1 MMADGRFFPHPSQ
14 KRVYNVLYI
23 SEEINMAKKEEI
35 MEDEIREEDEIL
47 DIDEN
52 GEDDAEPKKR
62 NKKKQ
67 VRYIFMAED
76 GGWYEKER
84 DNVRI
89 TKYYDTQKEAI
100 DAARQ
105 HIKNSGMAGSIVVQS
120 RKGKIRANEK
130 VAKKK

>member
-1 MMADGRFFPHPSQ
+1 
-14 KRVYNVLYI
+14 
-23 SEEINMAKKEEI
+23 MAKEKEKEVI
-35 MEDEIREEDEIL
+35 MEDEIRDDDDVL

-52 GEDDAEPKKR
+52 GAETEEKGPKKVR
-62 NKKKQ
+62 NKQKQ
-67 VRYIFMAED
+67 VRYIFMADD

-89 TKYYDTQKEAI
+89 TKYYSTQQEAI
-100 DAARQ
+100 DAARR

-120 RKGKIRANEK
+120 RKGKIRANER

>member
-1 MMADGRFFPHPSQ
+1 
-14 KRVYNVLYI
+14 
-23 SEEINMAKKEEI
+23 MAKKEEI

>member
-1 MMADGRFFPHPSQ
+1 MAENE
-14 KRVYNVLYI
+14 K
-23 SEEINMAKKEEI
+23 NMV
-35 MEDEIREEDEIL
+35 MEDEIL
-47 DIDEN
+47 DDDEVLDIE
-52 GEDDAEPKKR
+52 EDGSESEEKGPEKKKVKNKKR
-62 NKKKQ
+62 Q

-89 TKYYDTQKEAI
+89 TKYYRTQEEAI
-100 DAARQ
+100 DAARV

-120 RKGKIRANEK
+120 RTGKIRANER